1 MQKLEIVSMIKVDG
15 TWIRQEDI
23 LPEDF
28 RKLLEMKMDESM
40 KSIGFERKKTA

>member
-15 TWIRQEDI
+15 AWIRQEDI

-40 KSIGFERKKTA
+40 KSIGFERKNTA